1 LSHEPDWSSLS
12 LLELLEKAQEFA
24 TKAYPSSLST
34 LAFLER
40 ALDKLPQGT
49 KGGAGIAELMRKALQ
64 VQKTLV
70 EIQQSI
76 SSMTEVLSH
85 E

>member
-1 LSHEPDWSSLS
+1 MYNEPDWSSLS

-24 TKAYPSSLST
+24 TKAYSSSMST
-34 LAFLER
+34 YAFIER

-49 KGGAGIAELMRKALQ
+49 KGGEEIAELLEKAQQ
-64 VQKTLV
+64 VHKTLA

-76 SSMTEVLSH
+76 SHITDTLSQ
-85 E
+85 

>member
-1 LSHEPDWSSLS
+1 MYNEPDWSSLS

-24 TKAYPSSLST
+24 IKTYSSSMST
-34 LAFLER
+34 YAFIGL

-49 KGGAGIAELMRKALQ
+49 KGGAEIPVLLGKAQQ
-64 VQKTLV
+64 VHKTQV

-76 SSMTEVLSH
+76 SHITDTLSQ
-85 E
+85 